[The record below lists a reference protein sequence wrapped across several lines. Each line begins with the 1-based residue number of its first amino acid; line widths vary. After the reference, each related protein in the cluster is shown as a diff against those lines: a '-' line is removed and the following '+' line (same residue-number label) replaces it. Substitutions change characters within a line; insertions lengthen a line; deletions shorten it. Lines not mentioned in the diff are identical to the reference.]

1 MELLPAL
8 AISASGL
15 TAERLRLDIIANN
28 LANINTTRTP
38 RGGPYRREVPVFA
51 ERLQEAMGQLPGR
64 LSSRAPGAG
73 VEVAAI
79 VEDNSPPRL
88 VYDPSHPDADANG
101 YVHLPNINIVNE
113 MVDMITAS
121 RAYEANVT
129 VLNAAKT
136 MTLKALE
143 IGR

>member
-64 LSSRAPGAG
+64 PSSRAPGAG

-129 VLNAAKT
+129 VLNAAKA